1 MEVSSN
7 SVSSE
12 ECKSEDADMT
22 SKPFILRDEKTSH
35 KELNP
40 LMPNMTGLYG
50 PVDCSEQEC
59 DQKSPDSSAGASMTF
74 QKKDKTCL
82 VCGDKALGYNFNA
95 VSCESC
101 KAFFRRNAHKVIRG
115 RCEGRCDITVESRS
129 FCKKCRLAKCF
140 TVGMRKDMI
149 LNDEQKQVR
158 KQKII
163 INKLRKH
170 GQLPPEDTYAA
181 SKQDVNDSLQDSIRS
196 QNLHN
201 LRMSFPNLSDKE
213 LDVLMKMKVEQYP
226 EGKDSSSELKYPS
239 WSESQGI
246 VADILANLPEID
258 QCILNELRIAHEQ
271 SSFLANTTT
280 SLKAPPTNA
289 TEFVN
294 LAEGFVRRIIKV
306 AKNIEFFKMICKEDQ
321 IALLKGSVVEI
332 MMLRSAINYNVET
345 ESWSFST
352 MKCLSKPPG
361 PSTSSESGSG
371 QSHPGHLSQT
381 DLTNRPFSK
390 GMEAF
395 SGAGQ
400 MGGLPNEEEM
410 KRLREMMSSR
420 IKAEEGVKSEVGAVS
435 ASILKAGGSE
445 TYNMFLTYSK
455 FIKSLMRTIHGDL
468 LALKLLIMLSLFS
481 ADRQGVLEHDKIQ
494 QIQECYA
501 GILQK
506 YVERRFPEDKIMFA
520 KIVMK
525 LTDLRNINEVHT
537 KMLLKMKVDSIEPL
551 LIEIF
556 DLPNE

>member
-1 MEVSSN
+1 MPKMAGLIVP
-7 SVSSE
+7 
-12 ECKSEDADMT
+12 ADST
-22 SKPFILRDEKTSH
+22 
-35 KELNP
+35 
-40 LMPNMTGLYG
+40 
-50 PVDCSEQEC
+50 EQ
-59 DQKSPDSSAGASMTF
+59 DFDRKSPDSFEGASMTF
-74 QKKDKTCL
+74 HKKDKTCL

-181 SKQDVNDSLQDSIRS
+181 TQQDVNDSLNDHLRS
-196 QNLHN
+196 QTLHN
-201 LRMSFPNLSDKE
+201 LQISFPNLSDKE
-213 LDVLMKMKVEQYP
+213 LGVLMKMKTESFTNVKFASP
-226 EGKDSSSELKYPS
+226 DIKYPS
-239 WSESQGI
+239 WNESKEV
-246 VADILANLPEID
+246 VAEIIATLPEID
-258 QCILNELRIAHEQ
+258 QCILNELMIAHEQ

-280 SLKAPPTNA
+280 QIKAPPTNA

-306 AKNIEFFKMICKEDQ
+306 AKNIEFFKMISKEDQ
-321 IALLKGSVVEI
+321 ISLLKGSVVEI
-332 MMLRSAINYNVET
+332 MMLRSAINYDVQT

-352 MKCLSKPPG
+352 MKCLTKTPTPSSSSDSLSQMSG
-361 PSTSSESGSG
+361 TSPSTALQGGTISQGMGALSEMGKMEG
-371 QSHPGHLSQT
+371 LSKEE
-381 DLTNRPFSK
+381 DL
-390 GMEAF
+390 
-395 SGAGQ
+395 
-400 MGGLPNEEEM
+400 
-410 KRLREMMSSR
+410 KRLKEMMKSRMEGGGGKSSDT
-420 IKAEEGVKSEVGAVS
+420 EGKVS
-435 ASILKAGGSE
+435 ADILKMGGSE

-468 LALKLLIMLSLFS
+468 LALKLLIMMSLFS
-481 ADRQGVLEHDKIQ
+481 ADRQGVQEHDKIQ

-506 YVERRFPEDKIMFA
+506 YVQKRFPEDKIMFA

>member
-1 MEVSSN
+1 MKYSHFFESSN
-7 SVSSE
+7 
-12 ECKSEDADMT
+12 
-22 SKPFILRDEKTSH
+22 
-35 KELNP
+35 
-40 LMPNMTGLYG
+40 LM
-50 PVDCSEQEC
+50 DC
-59 DQKSPDSSAGASMTF
+59 DQESPDSSAGASMTF

-181 SKQDVNDSLQDSIRS
+181 SHQDVNDSLQDRIRS

-213 LDVLMKMKVEQYP
+213 LDVLMKMKSEPYT
-226 EGKDSSSELKYPS
+226 ESKDPSANIKYPS

-246 VADILANLPEID
+246 VAEILSNLPEID

-271 SSFLANTTT
+271 SSFLANTST

-332 MMLRSAINYNVET
+332 MMLRSAINYNVQT
-345 ESWSFST
+345 ESWSFNT

-361 PSTSSESGSG
+361 PSTSSESGSEG
-371 QSHPGHLSQT
+371 STTGGSTPTESQ
-381 DLTNRPFSK
+381 DGPFSK
-390 GMEAF
+390 GTGM
-395 SGAGQ
+395 Q
-400 MGGLPNEEEM
+400 MGVSQSGEEM
-410 KRLREMMSSR
+410 KKLREMMGSR
-420 IKAEEGVKSEVGAVS
+420 VKEGGVEMGTDVGTVS

-481 ADRQGVLEHDKIQ
+481 ADRQGVVEHDKIQ

-506 YVERRFPEDKIMFA
+506 YVQRRFPEDKITFA

>member
-1 MEVSSN
+1 MP
-7 SVSSE
+7 
-12 ECKSEDADMT
+12 DMA
-22 SKPFILRDEKTSH
+22 
-35 KELNP
+35 
-40 LMPNMTGLYG
+40 GLYG
-50 PVDCSEQEC
+50 PVDCTEQEC
-59 DQKSPDSSAGASMTF
+59 DRKSPDSSAGASMTF

-181 SKQDVNDSLQDSIRS
+181 SRQDVNDSLQDRIRS

-213 LDVLMKMKVEQYP
+213 LDVLMKMKAEPYL

-239 WSESQGI
+239 WSESQAI

-352 MKCLSKPPG
+352 MKCLSKPSG
-361 PSTSSESGSG
+361 PSTSSESGS
-371 QSHPGHLSQT
+371 QESSTPT
-381 DLTNRPFSK
+381 DPRNGLFSK

-400 MGGLPNEEEM
+400 MGGLPKEEEM
-410 KRLREMMSSR
+410 KKLREMMSSR
-420 IKAEEGVKSEVGAVS
+420 IKREEEAKSEMGNVS

-506 YVERRFPEDKIMFA
+506 YVQRRFPDDKIMFA

>member
-1 MEVSSN
+1 LFPFL
-7 SVSSE
+7 
-12 ECKSEDADMT
+12 ED
-22 SKPFILRDEKTSH
+22 
-35 KELNP
+35 
-40 LMPNMTGLYG
+40 
-50 PVDCSEQEC
+50 
-59 DQKSPDSSAGASMTF
+59 
-74 QKKDKTCL
+74 
-82 VCGDKALGYNFNA
+82 
-95 VSCESC
+95 
-101 KAFFRRNAHKVIRG
+101 
-115 RCEGRCDITVESRS
+115 
-129 FCKKCRLAKCF
+129 
-140 TVGMRKDMI
+140 
-149 LNDEQKQVR
+149 DEQKQVR

-181 SKQDVNDSLQDSIRS
+181 TQQDVNDSLHDQLRS
-196 QNLHN
+196 HTLHN
-201 LRMSFPNLSDKE
+201 LRISFPNLSDKE
-213 LDVLMKMKVEQYP
+213 LGVLMKMKTESSTNVNA
-226 EGKDSSSELKYPS
+226 SSEVKYPS
-239 WSESQGI
+239 WSDSKEV
-246 VADILANLPEID
+246 VAEIIASLPEID

-280 SLKAPPTNA
+280 QLKAPPTNA

-306 AKNIEFFKMICKEDQ
+306 AKNIEFFKMITKEDQ

-332 MMLRSAINYNVET
+332 MMLRSAINYDVQT

-352 MKCLSKPPG
+352 MKCLSKSSTQSSSSDATS
-361 PSTSSESGSG
+361 PSTESSSATFSQGMG
-371 QSHPGHLSQT
+371 ALSQMG
-381 DLTNRPFSK
+381 K
-390 GMEAF
+390 
-395 SGAGQ
+395 
-400 MGGLPNEEEM
+400 MGGSSKEEEI
-410 KRLREMMSSR
+410 RR
-420 IKAEEGVKSEVGAVS
+420 IKESMKIGTQDEAGKSSKVEGRVS
-435 ASILKAGGSE
+435 ADILKMGGSE

-468 LALKLLIMLSLFS
+468 LALKILIMLSLFS
-481 ADRQGVLEHDKIQ
+481 ADRQGVVECDKIQ

-506 YVERRFPEDKIMFA
+506 YVQKRFPEDKIMFA

>member
-7 SVSSE
+7 SNSLD
-12 ECKSEDADMT
+12 EDVTD
-22 SKPFILRDEKTSH
+22 KPIVVGDVKTSS
-35 KELNP
+35 KVLNP
-40 LMPNMTGLYG
+40 PMPEMAGLSG
-50 PVDCSEQEC
+50 PSDSTEQ
-59 DQKSPDSSAGASMTF
+59 DWDRKSPDSSVGVSMTF

-115 RCEGRCDITVESRS
+115 RCEGRCDITIESRS

-140 TVGMRKDMI
+140 TAGMRKDMI

-181 SKQDVNDSLQDSIRS
+181 TQQDVSDTLQDQFRS
-196 QNLHN
+196 QTLHN

-213 LDVLMKMKVEQYP
+213 LDVLMKMK
-226 EGKDSSSELKYPS
+226 SEPFNASRFPSADIKYPS
-239 WSESQGI
+239 WSESQEI
-246 VADILANLPEID
+246 VAETIASLPEID

-271 SSFLANTTT
+271 SSFLANTST
-280 SLKAPPTNA
+280 SLKAPPSNA

-332 MMLRSAINYNVET
+332 MMLRSAINYDVQT

-352 MKCLSKPPG
+352 MKCLSKSPG
-361 PSTSSESGSG
+361 PSSSSDSGSG
-371 QSHPGHLSQT
+371 SQMSGASPSTELQAEPLSQ
-381 DLTNRPFSK
+381 K
-390 GMEAF
+390 MGMGMGAF
-395 SGAGQ
+395 PGMGQ
-400 MGGLPNEEEM
+400 MGGLGKEEDLM
-410 KRLREMMSSR
+410 KLREMMGAR
-420 IKAEEGVKSEVGAVS
+420 MKEEGGGISGVGTVS
-435 ASILKAGGSE
+435 ADILKMGGSE
-445 TYNMFLTYSK
+445 THNMFLTYSK

-506 YVERRFPEDKIMFA
+506 YVQRRFPEDKIMFA